1 MREGVIQS
9 IIENRAL
16 TVDEICLLAGLIID
30 EPDHYTALGVNRNA
44 SGGDIR
50 SAYSLAVKYFHP
62 LKNRIP
68 ETEEMALSKL
78 SCAWSRLEKAFSI
91 LSSQDRRKIYD
102 EHLYGRAARLT
113 SYIGAGV
120 EIEPD
125 RSRPR
130 QGQESNAS
138 RSSSGAR
145 NEPATSGKQERRAE
159 RLTLCLPL
167 CVTFENS
174 WREFTHTLDVSP
186 LAIRFYLSRRI
197 KPRSHLRVELPMPK
211 QLRTHN
217 HDDEFYVAN
226 ASVIYVIQDNCGR
239 QVVAELV

>member
-1 MREGVIQS
+1 MREEGIQS

-68 ETEEMALSKL
+68 ETEDVAQSKL
-78 SCAWSRLEKAFSI
+78 SSAWGRLEKAFSI
-91 LSSQDRRKIYD
+91 LSSQDRRKVYD
-102 EHLYGRAARLT
+102 EHLYGPAARLT

-125 RSRPR
+125 R
-130 QGQESNAS
+130 
-138 RSSSGAR
+138 
-145 NEPATSGKQERRAE
+145 
-159 RLTLCLPL
+159 
-167 CVTFENS
+167 
-174 WREFTHTLDVSP
+174 
-186 LAIRFYLSRRI
+186 
-197 KPRSHLRVELPMPK
+197 
-211 QLRTHN
+211 
-217 HDDEFYVAN
+217 
-226 ASVIYVIQDNCGR
+226 
-239 QVVAELV
+239 